1 MSARTLVALLL
12 GLSSLCGLNALA
24 QDGTLRERLRE
35 RLQARQADKA
45 APATAPAGLLPAG
58 THTLTV
64 QHGGEQRSYMVHI
77 PKSLTANHA
86 APLLVAMHGGGGNMR
101 FQADDENYGL
111 ISKSNEAGFIAVF
124 PNGYSRMPGGG
135 LATWNAGNCCA
146 QARDKGSDDVG
157 FIRAM
162 LADVQ
167 QRAAVD
173 RRRIY
178 ATGMSNGGMMA
189 HRLACEASDLFAAI
203 ASVAGTDNTRSCTP
217 SRPIPVLIIHARNDD
232 HVLYEGGAGEKAF
245 RDRSQVTDF
254 TSVPETTRR
263 WMQRN
268 QCNATAPAETTL
280 KVEGARCERHA
291 AGCSA
296 GAVVEVCTTDTGG
309 HSWPGAGKVR
319 RGKEGASQ
327 ALSANDRMWEFFQSV
342 GRKD

>member
-1 MSARTLVALLL
+1 MRAYTLLL
-12 GLSSLCGLNALA
+12 PLLMLVVGNTALA
-24 QDGTLRERLRE
+24 QDGSLRERLRE
-35 RLQARQADKA
+35 RMQNRQADKQA
-45 APATAPAGLLPAG
+45 TETRSPASALTAG
-58 THTLTV
+58 THTLSL
-64 QHGGEQRSYMVHI
+64 QHAGAQRTYIVHI
-77 PKSLTANHA
+77 PRSLPANQP
-86 APLLVAMHGGGGNMR
+86 APLLVALHGGGGNMR

-111 ISKSNEAGFIAVF
+111 ITKSEQAGFIAVF

-167 QRAAVD
+167 QRASID
-173 RRRIY
+173 PQRIY

-189 HRLACEASDLFAAI
+189 HRLACEATDLFAAI
-203 ASVAGTDNTRSCTP
+203 ASVAGTDNTRSCKP

-232 HVLYEGGAGEKAF
+232 HVLYEGGAGDKAF
-245 RDRSQVTDF
+245 KDKSQVTDF
-254 TSVPETTRR
+254 TSVPETARR

-268 QCNATAPAETTL
+268 QCSASAPAEITL
-280 KVEGARCERHA
+280 QVQGARCERHVA
-291 AGCSA
+291 ACANSA
-296 GAVVEVCTTDTGG
+296 VLEVCTTETGG

-327 ALSANDRMWEFFQSV
+327 ALSANDRMWDFFQSV